1 MAAITQQGSSDQPA
15 RSRVAGP
22 VGQFVGGVGLLGRG
36 LGLYARTPRLV
47 LLGLLPVAIT
57 AMLFGAALVTLLFF
71 LGDLAAAVTWFA
83 TDWSQGA
90 RQAARVLAA
99 IALLGA
105 AVLLGIVT
113 FTVVTLTLGA
123 PWYERISEQV
133 EQWCGGAPPPADIG
147 FWRSLRYGLAD
158 SARLLAVTVPVGIVL
173 MMAGFLPVVGQSVV
187 PVLGAAAGGWFL
199 AIELTSIPF
208 DRRGIRLRERRRA
221 LRANRPAALGFGV
234 AAFLCFLVPG
244 GAVLVM
250 PAAVAGGT
258 LLARRVLGL
267 PDRLDAVPGPPP
279 R

>member
-47 LLGLLPVAIT
+47 LLGLLPVAVT

-113 FTVVTLTLGA
+113 FTMVTLTLGA

-147 FWRSLRYGLAD
+147 FWLP
-158 SARLLAVTVPVGIVL
+158 LLAYQDAHVSRPRCLGRL
-173 MMAGFLPVVGQSVV
+173 DEPSHAGRGDLSQC
-187 PVLGAAAGGWFL
+187 A
-199 AIELTSIPF
+199 
-208 DRRGIRLRERRRA
+208 DRRRGRCRA
-221 LRANRPAALGFGV
+221 TVR
-234 AAFLCFLVPG
+234 
-244 GAVLVM
+244 
-250 PAAVAGGT
+250 
-258 LLARRVLGL
+258 
-267 PDRLDAVPGPPP
+267 
-279 R
+279 